1 MLLAGLL
8 GATDSTHTTVLTN
21 VCHKFKPC
29 GFAPTAA
36 CQPIRSA
43 NISSCTLELIK
54 FLIILLL
61 KLCIMERRVLVL
73 KWSSVILSLND
84 PHKGW
89 LTSLLCI
96 SSYLRPHF
104 PEEIH
109 TFKTKPLFLKILCH
123 CYVSFSR
130 FLLKTLVITD
140 TCMKMLIK
148 LTKPALEIF
157 NRELI
162 TWHDLPA
169 VGDDLGMCM
178 YMKII
183 KSIASGRSAAFDP
196 RNPLC
201 THLT

>member
-1 MLLAGLL
+1 
-8 GATDSTHTTVLTN
+8 
-21 VCHKFKPC
+21 
-29 GFAPTAA
+29 
-36 CQPIRSA
+36 
-43 NISSCTLELIK
+43 
-54 FLIILLL
+54 
-61 KLCIMERRVLVL
+61 
-73 KWSSVILSLND
+73 
-84 PHKGW
+84 
-89 LTSLLCI
+89 
-96 SSYLRPHF
+96 
-104 PEEIH
+104 
-109 TFKTKPLFLKILCH
+109 
-123 CYVSFSR
+123 
-130 FLLKTLVITD
+130 
-140 TCMKMLIK
+140 MKMLIK